1 MTKRDIY
8 RQYNIIYKGGK
19 LVSPID
25 GPNGAIMVSPLLING
40 NAKLGRGVYTW
51 STLPGTG
58 LYKFNPYGD
67 DLAAYDGEG
76 VVEYNV
82 RGTCPC
88 NCEGCYAQ
96 TGFYR
101 MASTVKALTIR
112 TIFARYYLDFM
123 RDAIIAQIKADGI
136 KLVRIHAAG
145 DFFGLDYIRAWREI
159 ARACP
164 ETLFWTYTKFEYAV
178 NAFDDLDNVN
188 VVKSVIP
195 GKGFNF
201 GHCDYILAV
210 YEYLKNAGKRVYICR
225 CGIDS
230 NQHCVNCRGCV
241 DNDYVLFIEHS
252 TAYKAESD
260 PLFPILKNI
269 IENQARA

>member
-1 MTKRDIY
+1 MTK
-8 RQYNIIYKGGK
+8 QELYKTYGIEYQGGK
-19 LVSPID
+19 IRDYNEDSTA
-25 GPNGAIMVSPLLING
+25 GADLGFVPQLLING
-40 NAKLGRGVYTW
+40 NAKLGKGVFTW
-51 STLPGTG
+51 STLPG
-58 LYKFNPYGD
+58 
-67 DLAAYDGEG
+67 AAEYECEINGEG
-76 VVEYNV
+76 RRVK
-82 RGTCPC
+82 GTCPC

-101 MASTVKALTIR
+101 MKSTVNALGLR
-112 TIFARYYLDFM
+112 TVIARHHLDFM
-123 RDAIIAQIKADGI
+123 RRAIVAQIHAENI
-136 KLVRIHAAG
+136 KLVRIHASG
-145 DFFGLDYIRAWREI
+145 DFFNMYYVQAWQDI
-159 ARACP
+159 AEACP
-164 ETLFWTYTKFEYAV
+164 DTLFWTYTKYDLAV
-178 NAFDDLDNVN
+178 NAFNDYDNIN

-225 CGIDS
+225 CGIDK
-230 NQHCVNCRGCV
+230 NQHCINCRGCV